1 MSLLSPWSLLLI
13 LPLGGIIV
21 LLYLLKLKRK
31 ERVVSSVM
39 LWRDAVADI
48 QANAPFQKL
57 KKSLLLLLQII
68 ALLAVIGAIAR
79 PYIRTQS
86 GQGNRIVVILDSSA
100 SMQATDVKPS
110 RFDDAKSRALGIVGR
125 MGGGDTMLVM
135 TAGSKAR
142 VVASFTSD
150 KKSLTEAINR
160 LKPVDTPCNM
170 RQAMVLA
177 LSLVAGKSR
186 IPPRIVVLSDGGFEA
201 LSDLSARDA
210 RLDFMRVGRECG
222 NVAITGL
229 SSRKTLS
236 GEQQVFIGFRNYS
249 KRDQAFNL
257 EVYLNDQLLDV
268 REESLK
274 AGESRQEL
282 LKNVGNLDGRV
293 TARLDVK
300 DDLAVDN
307 SGSVYLTKPR
317 KISVLMVSKG
327 NIFLQNAL
335 NLDPR
340 TSVTKADTLPANP
353 ESSSGDSKYD
363 LVVFDGVT
371 PPSNLPQGGY
381 LLINASCPQGPAR
394 IGEMLQRPSIVD
406 YARDHPVS
414 RYVDFG
420 NVQVAEARRL
430 SPANWATTLVESAGG
445 VLAVAGSKGG
455 RSFVQLSF
463 SLLDSDF
470 PLRVG
475 FPIFV
480 TNCLDWLVPAQTLNA
495 GESIRTGQPMYI
507 DVPANVAQIEV
518 TDPTGSKR
526 AIKVTQT
533 PVIFD
538 NTERAGVY
546 RVTGKGVKREFA
558 CNLISMQESATEPKE
573 AFSVGGKKFA
583 STGKPVQTNREFFA
597 PLVLLALAV
606 LAFEWYA
613 YHRRI

>member
-31 ERVVSSVM
+31 EQVVSSVM
-39 LWRDAVADI
+39 LWQDAVADI

-57 KKSLLLLLQII
+57 KKSLLLLLQLL
-68 ALLAVIGAIAR
+68 ALLSVVGAVAR
-79 PYIRTQS
+79 PYMRTQG

-110 RFDDAKSRALGIVGR
+110 RFDDAKSKALGIVGR

-150 KKSLTEAINR
+150 KKSLTEAINK

-186 IPPRIVVLSDGGFEA
+186 VPPRIVVLSDGGFDP
-201 LSDLSARDA
+201 LTDLSAQNA
-210 RLDFMRVGRECG
+210 RLDFMRIGRECD
-222 NVAITGL
+222 NVAITGM

-249 KRDQAFNL
+249 KRPQTFNL

-274 AGESRQEL
+274 PGESRQEL
-282 LKNVGNLDGRV
+282 LKDIGDLDGRV
-293 TARLDVK
+293 TAKLDAK

-307 SGSVYLTKPR
+307 TGSVYLTKPR
-317 KISVLMVSKG
+317 KISVLMMSKG

-340 TSVTKADTLPANP
+340 TTVTKADALPANFK
-353 ESSSGDSKYD
+353 DSKYD

-371 PPSNLPQGGY
+371 PPANLPQGGY
-381 LLINASCPQGPAR
+381 LLINTSCAQGPGRMGDA
-394 IGEMLQRPSIVD
+394 LQRPSIVD
-406 YARDHPVS
+406 YARNHPVS
-414 RYVDFG
+414 RYVDFT
-420 NVQVAEARRL
+420 NVQVAEAKRL
-430 SPANWATTLVESAGG
+430 SPANWATPLVESGGG
-445 VLAVAGSKGG
+445 VLAVAGSRSG
-455 RSFVQLSF
+455 RNFVQLSF

-475 FPIFV
+475 FPIFI
-480 TNCLDWLVPAQTLNA
+480 TNCLDWLVPAQTLSA

-507 DVPANVAQIEV
+507 DVPTNASRIEV
-518 TDPTGSKR
+518 SDPQGHKHTV
-526 AIKVTQT
+526 KVTQT
-533 PVIFD
+533 PVIYD
-538 NTERAGVY
+538 NTEYAGIY
-546 RVTGKGVKREFA
+546 HVTGKGIKREFA
-558 CNLISMQESATEPKE
+558 CNLTSVQESSTAPKE
-573 AFSVGGKKFA
+573 AFSVGGRKFA
-583 STGKPVQTNREFFA
+583 STGKPVQTNREFYA
-597 PLVLLALAV
+597 PLVLLALGI

>member
-13 LPLGGIIV
+13 LPLGGTIV

-31 ERVVSSVM
+31 EQVVSSVM
-39 LWRDAVADI
+39 LWQDAVADI

-57 KKSLLLLLQII
+57 KKSLLLILQLL
-68 ALLAVIGAIAR
+68 ALLAIIGATAR
-79 PYIRTQS
+79 PYIRTQG
-86 GQGNRIVVILDSSA
+86 GQGSRIVVILDSSA

-110 RFDDAKSRALGIVGR
+110 RFEEAKSKALGIVGR

-150 KKSLTEAINR
+150 KKSLTEAINK

-177 LSLVAGKSR
+177 LSLVAGKTR
-186 IPPRIVVLSDGGFEA
+186 TAPRIVVLSDGGFDP
-201 LSDLSARDA
+201 LSDLSAGNSQ
-210 RLDFMRVGRECG
+210 LDFVRIGRECG

-236 GEQQVFIGFRNYS
+236 GEQQVFIGIRNYS
-249 KRDQAFNL
+249 KRPQSFNL

-274 AGESRQEL
+274 AGESKQEL
-282 LKNVGNLDGRV
+282 LRNVGDIDGRV

-307 SGSVYLTKPR
+307 VGSVYLTKPR
-317 KISVLMVSKG
+317 KISVLLVSSG

-340 TSVTKADTLPANP
+340 TSVTKTDSLPAKFK
-353 ESSSGDSKYD
+353 ESKYD
-363 LVVFDGVT
+363 LVVFDGIA
-371 PPSNLPQGGY
+371 PPADLPQGGY
-381 LLINASCPQGPAR
+381 LLINTSCAQGPAR
-394 IGEMLQRPSIVD
+394 MGDMLSRPSIVD
-406 YARDHPVS
+406 YARNHPVS
-414 RYVDFG
+414 KYVDFA
-420 NVQVAEARRL
+420 NLQVAEGRRL
-430 SPANWATTLVESAGG
+430 SPANWATTLVESGGG

-455 RSFVQLSF
+455 RSFVLLSF

-480 TNCLDWLVPAQTLNA
+480 TNCLDWLVPAQTLSA

-507 DVPANVAQIEV
+507 DVPANVSQIEV
-518 TDPTGSKR
+518 TDPRGNRQT
-526 AIKVTQT
+526 IKVTQT
-533 PVIFD
+533 PVIYD
-538 NTERAGVY
+538 NTETAGVY
-546 RVTGKGVKREFA
+546 HVTGKGIKREFA
-558 CNLISMQESATEPKE
+558 CNLTSVQESSTTPKQ

-583 STGKPVQTNREFFA
+583 STGRPVQTNREFYW

>member
-1 MSLLSPWSLLLI
+1 
-13 LPLGGIIV
+13 
-21 LLYLLKLKRK
+21 
-31 ERVVSSVM
+31 M
-39 LWRDAVADI
+39 LWQDAVADI

-57 KKSLLLLLQII
+57 RKSLLLLLQVI

-79 PYIRTQS
+79 PYIRSQS

-110 RFDDAKSRALGIVGR
+110 RFDDAKSKALGIVGR

-150 KKSLTEAINR
+150 KKSLNEAIRR
-160 LKPVDTPCNM
+160 LGPVDTPCNM
-170 RQAMVLA
+170 RQALVLA

-186 IPPRIVVLSDGGFEA
+186 TPPRIVVLSDGGFEA
-201 LSDLSARDA
+201 LSDLSAENA
-210 RLDFMRVGRECG
+210 RLDYMRIGRECD

-257 EVYLNDQLLDV
+257 EVYLNDELLDV
-268 REESLK
+268 REETLK

-282 LKNVGNLDGRV
+282 LNNVGNLDGRV
-293 TARLDVK
+293 TAKLDVK

-340 TSVTKADTLPANP
+340 TSVTKAEAIPA
-353 ESSSGDSKYD
+353 SFKDSKYD

-371 PPSNLPQGGY
+371 PPANVPQGGY
-381 LLINASCPQGPAR
+381 LLINSSAPQGPAG
-394 IGEMLQRPSIVD
+394 IGEMIQRPSIVD
-406 YARDHPVS
+406 YARNHPVS

-430 SPANWATTLVESAGG
+430 SPANWATALVESAGG
-445 VLAVAGSKGG
+445 VLAVAGSRGG
-455 RSFVQLSF
+455 RNFVQLSF

-475 FPIFV
+475 FPIFI
-480 TNCLDWLVPAQTLNA
+480 TNCLDWLVPAQTLSA

-507 DVPANVAQIEV
+507 DVPAGLAQIDV
-518 TDPTGSKR
+518 TDPLGHKQ

-546 RVTGKGVKREFA
+546 RVTGKGVRREFA
-558 CNLISMQESATEPKE
+558 CNLTSMQESSTAPRE

-583 STGKPVQTNREFFA
+583 STGKPVQTNREFFQ
-597 PLVLLALAV
+597 PLVLLALGV

>member
-31 ERVVSSVM
+31 EQMVSSVM
-39 LWRDAVADI
+39 LWQDAVADI

-57 KKSLLLLLQII
+57 KKSLLLLLQLI

-79 PYIRTQS
+79 PYIRTQG
-86 GQGNRIVVILDSSA
+86 GQGSRIVVILDSSA

-110 RFDDAKSRALGIVGR
+110 RFDDARSKALGIVGR

-170 RQAMVLA
+170 RQALVLA
-177 LSLVAGKSR
+177 LSLVAGKTR
-186 IPPRIVVLSDGGFEA
+186 TPPRIVVLSDGGFEA
-201 LSDLSARDA
+201 LSDLSAGNA
-210 RLDFMRVGRECG
+210 KLDFMRVGKECG

-236 GEQQVFIGFRNYS
+236 GEQQVFIGFRNYA
-249 KRDQAFNL
+249 KQPKTFNL
-257 EVYLNDQLLDV
+257 EIYLNDELVDI
-268 REESLK
+268 REQSLK

-282 LKNVGNLDGRV
+282 LKEVGGLDGRV
-293 TARLDVK
+293 TAKLDVK

-307 SGSVYLTKPR
+307 TGSVYLTKPR
-317 KISVLMVSKG
+317 KISVLMVSTG

-340 TSVTKADTLPANP
+340 TSVTKADSLPANFK
-353 ESSSGDSKYD
+353 DSKYD
-363 LVVFDGVT
+363 LVVFDGIT
-371 PPSNLPQGGY
+371 PPANLPQGGY
-381 LLINASCPQGPAR
+381 LLINAACSQGPAQV
-394 IGEMLQRPSIVD
+394 GEAVSRPSIVD
-406 YARDHPVS
+406 YARNHPVS
-414 RYVDFG
+414 RYVDFA
-420 NVQVAEARRL
+420 NVQVAEAKRL
-430 SPANWATTLVESAGG
+430 SPANWATTLVESGGG
-445 VLAVAGSKGG
+445 VLAVAGSRGG
-455 RSFVQLSF
+455 RNFVQLSF

-480 TNCLDWLVPAQTLNA
+480 TNCLDWLVPAQTLSA
-495 GESIRTGQPMYI
+495 GESIRTGQPMHI
-507 DVPANVAQIEV
+507 DVPTNVSQIEV
-518 TDPTGSKR
+518 TNPQGRKQ

-533 PVIFD
+533 PVIYD
-538 NTERAGVY
+538 NTEMAGVY

-558 CNLISMQESATEPKE
+558 CNLTSMQESSTAPKE

-583 STGKPVQTNREFFA
+583 STGKPVQTNREFFQ
-597 PLVLLALAV
+597 PLVILALAV

-613 YHRRI
+613 YHRRV

>member
-31 ERVVSSVM
+31 EQMVSSVM
-39 LWRDAVADI
+39 LWQDAVADI

-57 KKSLLLLLQII
+57 KKSLLLLLQLI

-79 PYIRTQS
+79 PYIRTQG
-86 GQGNRIVVILDSSA
+86 GQGSRIVVILDSSA

-110 RFDDAKSRALGIVGR
+110 RFDDARSKALGIVGR

-170 RQAMVLA
+170 RQALVLA
-177 LSLVAGKSR
+177 LSLVAGKTR
-186 IPPRIVVLSDGGFEA
+186 TPPRIVVLSDGGFEA
-201 LSDLSARDA
+201 LSDLSAGNA
-210 RLDFMRVGRECG
+210 KLDFMRVGKECG

-236 GEQQVFIGFRNYS
+236 GEQQVFIGFRNYA
-249 KRDQAFNL
+249 KQPKTFNL
-257 EVYLNDQLLDV
+257 EIYLNDELVDI
-268 REESLK
+268 REQSLK

-282 LKNVGNLDGRV
+282 LKEVGGLDGRV
-293 TARLDVK
+293 TAKLDVK

-307 SGSVYLTKPR
+307 TGSVYLTKPR
-317 KISVLMVSKG
+317 KISVLMVSTG

-340 TSVTKADTLPANP
+340 TSVTKSDTLPANFK
-353 ESSSGDSKYD
+353 DSKYD

-371 PPSNLPQGGY
+371 PPANLPQGGY
-381 LLINASCPQGPAR
+381 LLINASAPQGPAS
-394 IGEMLQRPSIVD
+394 IGEALSRPSIVD
-406 YARDHPVS
+406 YARNHPVS
-414 RYVDFG
+414 RYVDFA
-420 NVQVAEARRL
+420 NVQVAEAKRL
-430 SPANWATTLVESAGG
+430 SPANWATTLVESGGG
-445 VLAVAGSKGG
+445 VLAVAGSRGG
-455 RSFVQLSF
+455 RNFVQLSF

-480 TNCLDWLVPAQTLNA
+480 TNCLDWLVPAQTLSA
-495 GESIRTGQPMYI
+495 GESIRTGQPMHI
-507 DVPANVAQIEV
+507 DVPTNVSQIEV
-518 TDPTGSKR
+518 TNPQGRKQ

-533 PVIFD
+533 PVIYD
-538 NTERAGVY
+538 NTEMAGVY

-558 CNLISMQESATEPKE
+558 CNLTSMQESSTAPKE

-583 STGKPVQTNREFFA
+583 STGKPVQTNREFFQ
-597 PLVLLALAV
+597 PLVILALAV

-613 YHRRI
+613 YHRRV

>member
-31 ERVVSSVM
+31 EQVVSSVM
-39 LWRDAVADI
+39 LWQDAVADI

-57 KKSLLLLLQII
+57 KKSLLLLLQLI
-68 ALLAVIGAIAR
+68 ALLAVIGAVAR
-79 PYIRTQS
+79 PYVRTQG
-86 GQGNRIVVILDSSA
+86 GQGSRIVVILDSSA

-110 RFDDAKSRALGIVGR
+110 RFDDAKAKALGIVGR

-135 TAGSKAR
+135 TAGAKAR

-150 KKSLTEAINR
+150 KKSLIEAINR

-177 LSLVAGKSR
+177 LSLVAGKTR
-186 IPPRIVVLSDGGFEA
+186 TAPRIVVLSDGGFDP
-201 LSDLSARDA
+201 LSDLSAGKA

-249 KRDQAFNL
+249 ERPQSFNL
-257 EVYLNDQLLDV
+257 EVYLNDELLDV

-282 LKNVGNLDGRV
+282 LRDIGDLDGRV

-307 SGSVYLTKPR
+307 SGSVYLTRPR
-317 KISVLMVSKG
+317 KVSVLLVSKG

-340 TSVTKADTLPANP
+340 TVLTKADALPAGF
-353 ESSSGDSKYD
+353 EDSKYD
-363 LVVFDGVT
+363 LVVFDGVA
-371 PPSNLPQGGY
+371 PPQDLPQGGY
-381 LLINASCPQGPAR
+381 LLINSACAQGPAKA
-394 IGEMLQRPSIVD
+394 GQALTRPAIVD
-406 YARDHPVS
+406 YARNHPVS
-414 RYVDFG
+414 RYVDFAS
-420 NVQVAEARRL
+420 VQVAEAKRL
-430 SPANWATTLVESAGG
+430 SPANWAATLVESGGG
-445 VLAVAGSKGG
+445 VLAVAGSRSG
-455 RSFVQLSF
+455 RSFVQVSF

-475 FPIFV
+475 FPIFI

-495 GESIRTGQPMYI
+495 GESIRTGKPMYI
-507 DVPANVAQIEV
+507 DVPAGVSRIEV
-518 TDPTGSKR
+518 TDPKGR
-526 AIKVTQT
+526 AQKLEVTQT
-533 PVIFD
+533 PVIYD
-538 NTERAGVY
+538 DTETAGVY
-546 RVTGKGVKREFA
+546 RVTGKGMRREFA
-558 CNLISMQESATEPKE
+558 CNLTSAQESSTAPKE

-583 STGKPVQTNREFFA
+583 STGKPVQTNREFYW
-597 PLVLLALAV
+597 PLVLLALGV

>member
-1 MSLLSPWSLLLI
+1 MSLLSPWSLLLV

-31 ERVVSSVM
+31 EQVVSSVM
-39 LWRDAVADI
+39 LWQDAVADI

-57 KKSLLLLLQII
+57 KKSLLLILQLL
-68 ALLAVIGAIAR
+68 ALLAIIGATAR
-79 PYIRTQS
+79 PYIRTQG
-86 GQGNRIVVILDSSA
+86 GQGSRIVVILDSSA

-110 RFDDAKSRALGIVGR
+110 RFEDAKSKALGIVGR

-150 KKSLTEAINR
+150 KKSLTEAINK

-177 LSLVAGKSR
+177 LSLVAGKTR
-186 IPPRIVVLSDGGFEA
+186 TAPRIVVLSDGGFDP
-201 LSDLSARDA
+201 LSDLSAGNSQ
-210 RLDFMRVGRECG
+210 LDFVRIGRECG

-236 GEQQVFIGFRNYS
+236 GEQQVFIGIRNYS
-249 KRDQAFNL
+249 KRPRSFNL

-274 AGESRQEL
+274 AGESKQEL
-282 LKNVGNLDGRV
+282 LRNVGDIDGRV

-307 SGSVYLTKPR
+307 VGSVYLTKPR
-317 KISVLMVSKG
+317 KTSVLLVSSG

-340 TSVTKADTLPANP
+340 TSVTKTDSLPAKFK
-353 ESSSGDSKYD
+353 ESKYD
-363 LVVFDGVT
+363 LVVFDGIA
-371 PPSNLPQGGY
+371 PPADLPQGGY
-381 LLINASCPQGPAR
+381 LLINTSCAQGPAR
-394 IGEMLQRPSIVD
+394 MGDMLSRPSIVD
-406 YARDHPVS
+406 YARNHPVS
-414 RYVDFG
+414 KYVDFA
-420 NVQVAEARRL
+420 NVQVAEGRRL
-430 SPANWATTLVESAGG
+430 SPANWATTLVESGGG

-480 TNCLDWLVPAQTLNA
+480 TNCLDWLVPAQTLSA

-507 DVPANVAQIEV
+507 DVPPNVSQIEV
-518 TDPTGSKR
+518 TDPRGNRQT
-526 AIKVTQT
+526 IKVTQT
-533 PVIFD
+533 PVIYD
-538 NTERAGVY
+538 NTETAGVY
-546 RVTGKGVKREFA
+546 HVTGKGIKREFA
-558 CNLISMQESATEPKE
+558 CNLTSVQESSTTPKQ

-583 STGKPVQTNREFFA
+583 STGRPVQTNREFYW

>member
-31 ERVVSSVM
+31 EQVVSSVM
-39 LWRDAVADI
+39 LWQDAVADI

-79 PYIRTQS
+79 PYVRTQS

-110 RFDDAKSRALGIVGR
+110 RFDDAKSKAIGIVGR

-150 KKSLTEAINR
+150 KKSLTEAIKR
-160 LKPVDTPCNM
+160 LEPVDTPCNM

-177 LSLVAGKSR
+177 LSLVGGKSR
-186 IPPRIVVLSDGGFEA
+186 VPPRIVVLSDGGFEA
-201 LSDLSARDA
+201 LSDLSAQNA
-210 RLDFMRVGRECG
+210 RLDYMRIGRECN

-249 KRDQAFNL
+249 PRPQTFNL
-257 EVYLNDQLLDV
+257 EVYLNDELLDV
-268 REESLK
+268 REETLR

-282 LKNVGNLDGRV
+282 LKNIGNLDGRV
-293 TARLDVK
+293 TAKLDVK

-317 KISVLMVSKG
+317 KISVLLVSKG

-340 TSVTKADTLPANP
+340 TSVTKAETPPANFK
-353 ESSSGDSKYD
+353 DSKYD

-371 PPSNLPQGGY
+371 PPASLPQGGY
-381 LLINASCPQGPAR
+381 LLIDTACSQGPAQA
-394 IGEMLQRPSIVD
+394 GEMLQRPSIVD

-420 NVQVAEARRL
+420 NVQVAKAQRL
-430 SPANWATTLVESAGG
+430 STANWATPLVESAGG

-480 TNCLDWLVPAQTLNA
+480 TNCLDWLVPAQSLTA

-507 DVPANVAQIEV
+507 DVPASVSQIEV
-518 TDPTGSKR
+518 TDPLGGKH

-546 RVTGKGVKREFA
+546 HVTGTGVKKEFA
-558 CNLISMQESATEPKE
+558 CNLTSMQESSTAPRE

-583 STGKPVQTNREFFA
+583 STGKPVQTNREFFQ
-597 PLVLLALAV
+597 PLVLLALGV

>member
-1 MSLLSPWSLLLI
+1 MSLLSPWSLLLL

-31 ERVVSSVM
+31 EQVVSSVM
-39 LWRDAVADI
+39 LWQDAVADI

-57 KKSLLLLLQII
+57 KKSLLLLLQLI
-68 ALLAVIGAIAR
+68 ALLAVVGAIAR
-79 PYIRTQS
+79 PYIRSQG
-86 GQGNRIVVILDSSA
+86 GQGSRIVVILDSSA

-110 RFDDAKSRALGIVGR
+110 RFDDARSKAIGIVGR

-150 KKSLTEAINR
+150 KKSLIEAINR

-170 RQAMVLA
+170 RQALVLA
-177 LSLVAGKSR
+177 LSLVAGKTR
-186 IPPRIVVLSDGGFEA
+186 TAPRIVVLSDGGFEA
-201 LSDLSARDA
+201 LSDLSAGNA
-210 RLDFMRVGRECG
+210 KLDFMRVGKECG

-236 GEQQVFIGFRNYS
+236 GEQQVFIAFRNYS
-249 KRDQAFNL
+249 KQPKTFNL
-257 EVYLNDQLLDV
+257 EIYLNDQLVDI
-268 REESLK
+268 REQSMK
-274 AGESRQEL
+274 PGQVRQEL
-282 LKNVGNLDGRV
+282 LRDVGGLNGRV
-293 TARLDVK
+293 TAKLDVK

-317 KISVLMVSKG
+317 KISVLMVSTG

-340 TSVTKADTLPANP
+340 TAVTKSDTLPANFK
-353 ESSSGDSKYD
+353 DSKYD
-363 LVVFDGVT
+363 LVVFDGVA
-371 PPSNLPQGGY
+371 PPANLPQGGY
-381 LLINASCPQGPAR
+381 LLINTACSQGPAQV
-394 IGEMLQRPSIVD
+394 GEALSRPSIVD
-406 YARDHPVS
+406 YARNHPVS
-414 RYVDFG
+414 RYVDFA
-420 NVQVAEARRL
+420 NVQVAEAKRL
-430 SPANWATTLVESAGG
+430 SPANWATPLVESAGG
-445 VLAVAGSKGG
+445 VLAAAGSRGG
-455 RSFVQLSF
+455 RNFVQLSF

-480 TNCLDWLVPAQTLNA
+480 TNCLDWLVPAQTAGA
-495 GESIRTGQPMYI
+495 GESIRTGQAMHI
-507 DVPANVAQIEV
+507 DVPANVSQIEV
-518 TDPTGSKR
+518 TDPRGNKQ

-533 PVIFD
+533 PVIYD
-538 NTERAGVY
+538 DTETAGVY
-546 RVTGKGVKREFA
+546 RVTGKGVMKEFA
-558 CNLISMQESATEPKE
+558 CNLTSVQESSTMPKE

-583 STGKPVQTNREFFA
+583 STGKPVQTNREFYW
-597 PLVLLALAV
+597 PLVLLALGV

>member
-31 ERVVSSVM
+31 EQVVSSVM

-57 KKSLLLLLQII
+57 RKSLLLLLQII

-86 GQGNRIVVILDSSA
+86 GQGSRIVVILDSSA

-110 RFDDAKSRALGIVGR
+110 RFDDAKSKALGIVGR

-150 KKSLTEAINR
+150 KKSLNEAINR
-160 LKPVDTPCNM
+160 LNPVDTPCNM

-186 IPPRIVVLSDGGFEA
+186 MPPRIVVLSDGGFEA
-201 LSDLSARDA
+201 LSDLSAGNA

-249 KRDQAFNL
+249 KRDHAFNL

-268 REESLK
+268 REETLK

-282 LKNVGNLDGRV
+282 LNNVGNLDGRV
-293 TARLDVK
+293 TAKLDVK

-307 SGSVYLTKPR
+307 TGSVYLTKPR
-317 KISVLMVSKG
+317 KISVLLVSKG

-335 NLDPR
+335 NLDLR
-340 TSVTKADTLPANP
+340 TSVTKADSLPANFK
-353 ESSSGDSKYD
+353 DSKYD

-371 PPSNLPQGGY
+371 PPADLPQGGY
-381 LLINASCPQGPAR
+381 LLINTASPQGPGRA
-394 IGEMLQRPSIVD
+394 GEAMGRPAVVD
-406 YARDHPVS
+406 YARNHPVGS
-414 RYVDFG
+414 YVDFAG
-420 NVQVAEARRL
+420 VQIAEAKRL
-430 SPANWATTLVESAGG
+430 APAEWATTLIESAGG
-445 VLAVAGSKGG
+445 PIALAGSKSG
-455 RSFVQLSF
+455 RRFVQLSF

-480 TNCLDWLVPAQTLNA
+480 TNCLDWLVPAQTA
-495 GESIRTGQPMYI
+495 GSGESIRTGQPMHI
-507 DVPANVAQIEV
+507 DVPTGAAQIEV
-518 TDPTGSKR
+518 TDPTGR
-526 AIKVTQT
+526 RQMIKVAQT

-538 NTERAGVY
+538 NTEYAGVY
-546 RVTGKGVKREFA
+546 RVTGRGIEREFA
-558 CNLISMQESATEPKE
+558 CNLISAQESSTEPRE

>member
-31 ERVVSSVM
+31 EQVVSSVM
-39 LWRDAVADI
+39 LWQDAVADI

-57 KKSLLLLLQII
+57 KKSLLLLLQLL
-68 ALLAVIGAIAR
+68 ALLAVVGAIAR
-79 PYIRTQS
+79 PYIRTQG
-86 GQGNRIVVILDSSA
+86 GQGSRIVVILDSSA

-110 RFDDAKSRALGIVGR
+110 RFDDVKSKAIGIVGR

-170 RQAMVLA
+170 RQALVLA
-177 LSLVAGKSR
+177 LSLVAGKTR
-186 IPPRIVVLSDGGFEA
+186 TAPRIVVLSDGGFEA
-201 LSDLSARDA
+201 LADLSAGNA
-210 RLDFMRVGRECG
+210 KLDFMRVGKECG

-249 KRDQAFNL
+249 KQPKAFNL
-257 EVYLNDQLLDV
+257 EIYLNDELVDI
-268 REESLK
+268 REQSLK
-274 AGESRQEL
+274 PGQVRQEL
-282 LKNVGNLDGRV
+282 LRDVGGLNGRV
-293 TARLDVK
+293 TAKLDVK

-307 SGSVYLTKPR
+307 AGSVYLTKPR
-317 KISVLMVSKG
+317 KISVLMVSTG

-340 TSVTKADTLPANP
+340 TSVTKAESLPATFK
-353 ESSSGDSKYD
+353 DSKYD
-363 LVVFDGVT
+363 LVVFDGVA
-371 PPSNLPQGGY
+371 PPANLPQGGY
-381 LLINASCPQGPAR
+381 LLINTACSQGPAQV
-394 IGEMLQRPSIVD
+394 GEALSRPSIVD
-406 YARDHPVS
+406 YARNHPVS
-414 RYVDFG
+414 RYVDFA
-420 NVQVAEARRL
+420 NVQVAEAKRL
-430 SPANWATTLVESAGG
+430 SPANWATPLVESAGG
-445 VLAVAGSKGG
+445 VLAAAGSRGG
-455 RSFVQLSF
+455 RNFVQLSF

-480 TNCLDWLVPAQTLNA
+480 TNCLDWLVPAQTAGA
-495 GESIRTGQPMYI
+495 GESIRTGQAMHI
-507 DVPANVAQIEV
+507 DVPANVSQIEV
-518 TDPTGSKR
+518 TDPRGNKQ

-533 PVIFD
+533 PVIYD
-538 NTERAGVY
+538 NTETTGVY
-546 RVTGKGVKREFA
+546 RVTGKGIRKEFA
-558 CNLISMQESATEPKE
+558 CNLTSVQESSTMPKE

-583 STGKPVQTNREFFA
+583 STGKPVQTNREFYW
-597 PLVLLALAV
+597 PLVLLALGV